1 MTEGA
6 TVGLALHQSARALRF
21 VTNAPR
27 LEAEVLL
34 AHTMGCSR
42 SALLAHP
49 EWELAPERWRGY
61 WSTVVRRVG
70 GYPLPYLTG
79 RTEFYGLDLAVGPSV
94 LIPRP
99 ATETVVEM
107 ALTRRPRTM
116 VDVGTGSGCIAVA
129 TAMHLPEVQVVATD
143 LSAAALRVAIG
154 NVRRHGVAD
163 RVHLVQCDT
172 VRAVEGPVDLVVANL
187 PYVAGSEWP
196 TVQRSVRLHEPRLA
210 LDGGSDGLT
219 AVRKLLVDAPRVLR
233 PGGAMLVEIGA
244 AQGEAAMAAARSL
257 LPGCRAV
264 VHPDLAR
271 RDRVLAVELCDTSV
285 REEPRH

>member
-6 TVGLALHQSARALRF
+6 TVGCALHRSAKALERATS
-21 VTNAPR
+21 VPR

-34 AHTMGCSR
+34 AHALGCSR

-49 EWELAPERWRGY
+49 EWELAPECWLAY
-61 WSTVVRRVG
+61 WSTVARRAG

-79 RTEFYGLDLAVGPSV
+79 RVEFYGLDMVVSPAV

-107 ALTRRPRTM
+107 ALARRPHTM

-129 TAMHLPEVQVVATD
+129 VAVHLPEVEVVATD
-143 LSAAALRVAIG
+143 VSAAALRVASS

-172 VRAVEGPVDLVVANL
+172 LRAVRGPVDLVVANL
-187 PYVAGSEWP
+187 PYVADDEWP
-196 TVQRSVRLHEPRLA
+196 ALQRSVRLHEPRLA

-219 AVRKLLVDAPRVLR
+219 SVRKLLVDAPRVLR
-233 PGGAMLVEIGA
+233 PGGVMLVEIGA
-244 AQGEAAMAAARSL
+244 AQGEAAMVAARSL
-257 LPGCRAV
+257 LPGCRVA
-264 VHPDLAR
+264 VHPDLAG
-271 RDRVLAVELCDTSV
+271 RDRVLAVELCGTAV
-285 REEPRH
+285 LKKLKH